1 MIIKKN
7 SKIFIAG
14 HKGMVGSA
22 ILKLLKKRGYKKIYT
37 KSKKQLNLLD
47 QNKTKIYLK
56 NLKPDCVIIA
66 AARVGGILANKNHK
80 GQFIYENLMIQSNV
94 IHSSYLAGV
103 KKLIFLGSSCI
114 YPRNAKQPIK
124 EDYLLSGKLEST
136 NDAYAI
142 AKIAGLK
149 MCEAYNYQYKLNYIC
164 LMPTN
169 LYGPND
175 NYNLINSHFYPALIK
190 KIYNAKINGKKY
202 IKIWGN
208 GKAKRELLY
217 VDDLADACEFFLK
230 KKTKDTLINIG
241 SGDEKTI
248 KEYAKFIMKKLNI
261 ELKIKLDISKP
272 NGAPRK
278 LVNTDLAK
286 KYGWKKKINLNE
298 GFNLTIADFKKK
310 LKNSKSNLK

>member
-80 GQFIYENLMIQSNV
+80 GQFIYENLMIQTNV

-230 KKTKDTLINIG
+230 KRTKHTLINIG

-261 ELKIKLDISKP
+261 ELKIKLDTSKP
-272 NGAPRK
+272 NGTPRK
-278 LVNTDLAK
+278 LVNINLAK
-286 KYGWKKKINLNE
+286 KYGWKKKIDLNE
-298 GFNLTIADFKKK
+298 GFKLTLADFKK
-310 LKNSKSNLK
+310 NLKIQSQI

>member
-1 MIIKKN
+1 MNIKKN

-37 KSKKQLNLLD
+37 KTKKKLNLLD

-56 NLKPDCVIIA
+56 NLKPDCVILA
-66 AARVGGILANKNHK
+66 AARVGGILANKNYK
-80 GQFIYENLMIQSNV
+80 GKFIYENLMIQTNV

-124 EDYLLSGKLEST
+124 EDYLLSGKLEDT

-175 NYNLINSHFYPALIK
+175 NYNLTNSHFYPALLK
-190 KIYNAKINGKKY
+190 KIYNAKINNKKY

-230 KKTKDTLINIG
+230 KRTKHTLINIG

-261 ELKIKLDISKP
+261 ELKIKLDTSKP
-272 NGAPRK
+272 NGTPRK
-278 LVNTDLAK
+278 LVNINLAK

>member
-56 NLKPDCVIIA
+56 NLKPDCVILA
-66 AARVGGILANKNHK
+66 AARVGGILANKNYK
-80 GQFIYENLMIQSNV
+80 GKFIYENLMIQTNL
-94 IHSSYLAGV
+94 IHASYKVGV

-114 YPRNAKQPIK
+114 YPKFCKQPIK
-124 EDYLLSGKLEST
+124 EEYLLSGKLEPT

-149 MCEAYNYQYKLNYIC
+149 MCEAYNDQYKLNYLC

-175 NYNLINSHFYPALIK
+175 NYDLKNSHFFPALIS
-190 KIYNAKINGKKY
+190 KIYDAKINNKKT
-202 IKIWGN
+202 INIWGN
-208 GKAKRELLY
+208 GLAKRELMY
-217 VDDLADACEFFLK
+217 VNDLSEACEFFLK
-230 KKTKDTLINIG
+230 KRTWHTLINIG
-241 SGDEKTI
+241 SGDERTI
-248 KEYAKFIMKKLNI
+248 RTYAKFICKKLG
-261 ELKIKLDISKP
+261 IKLKFNYDHTKP
-272 NGAPRK
+272 IGTPRK
-278 LVNTDLAK
+278 KLDLELSK
-286 KYGWKKKINLNE
+286 SYGWKSKTSLSKGFDFTFKDFLN
-298 GFNLTIADFKKK
+298 KY
-310 LKNSKSNLK
+310 SKT

>member
-1 MIIKKN
+1 
-7 SKIFIAG
+7 
-14 HKGMVGSA
+14 
-22 ILKLLKKRGYKKIYT
+22 
-37 KSKKQLNLLD
+37 
-47 QNKTKIYLK
+47 
-56 NLKPDCVIIA
+56 
-66 AARVGGILANKNHK
+66 
-80 GQFIYENLMIQSNV
+80 MIQTNV

-124 EDYLLSGKLEST
+124 EDYLLSGKLEDT

-175 NYNLINSHFYPALIK
+175 NYNLTNSHFYPALLK
-190 KIYNAKINGKKY
+190 KIYNAKINNKKY

-286 KYGWKKKINLNE
+286 KYGWKKKIDLNE
-298 GFNLTIADFKKK
+298 GFKLTLADFKEK

>member
-1 MIIKKN
+1 
-7 SKIFIAG
+7 
-14 HKGMVGSA
+14 MVGSA

-80 GQFIYENLMIQSNV
+80 GQFIYENLMIQTNV

-230 KKTKDTLINIG
+230 KRTKHTLINIG

-261 ELKIKLDISKP
+261 ELKIKLDTSKP
-272 NGAPRK
+272 NGTPRK
-278 LVNTDLAK
+278 LVNINLAK

>member
-1 MIIKKN
+1 MTIKKN

-37 KSKKQLNLLD
+37 KTKKKLNLLD

-56 NLKPDCVIIA
+56 NLKPDCVILA
-66 AARVGGILANKNHK
+66 AARVGGILANKNYK
-80 GQFIYENLMIQSNV
+80 GKFIYENLMIQTNV

-124 EDYLLSGKLEST
+124 EDYLLSGKLEDT

-175 NYNLINSHFYPALIK
+175 NYNLTNSHFYPALLK
-190 KIYNAKINGKKY
+190 KIYNAKINNKKY

-286 KYGWKKKINLNE
+286 KYGWKKKIDLNE
-298 GFNLTIADFKKK
+298 GFKLTLADFKEK